1 MVRAFLVAVPVLV
14 PFFQE
19 NGLSQTQI
27 YVLQSVYALT
37 IVFFEIPSGY
47 FADRFGRRR
56 SMLLGAVLSTLG
68 FVLYSLSY
76 GFAAFL
82 VAEIVFGVGY
92 TFISGADVALAYDS
106 LAAERSESRY
116 LHFESR
122 ANSYSGI
129 SEAGASVL
137 GGLLA
142 LISLRT
148 PVVAMVA
155 IYASLIPLTLL
166 LTEPPR
172 LKRAA
177 SNAFVDAL
185 RITRYALHGHREIKW
200 LILYGAAMGT
210 LTYTMVWI
218 TQPYYQLV
226 GVPLGWFGALWAAQL
241 FAMGI
246 FSRGAD
252 RYERWLGKRQALASF
267 VGIGVASYVLLGVA
281 PFMAT
286 LPAILGFYFVRGVHM
301 PILQN
306 YVNELVE
313 SDIRATVLSV
323 KNVAQKLLYAALG
336 PVIGVVVDAHS
347 LQTALLFSAAIYGCL
362 GVIILVGMKRQRI
375 I

>member
-1 MVRAFLVAVPVLV
+1 
-14 PFFQE
+14 
-19 NGLSQTQI
+19 
-27 YVLQSVYALT
+27 
-37 IVFFEIPSGY
+37 
-47 FADRFGRRR
+47 
-56 SMLLGAVLSTLG
+56 
-68 FVLYSLSY
+68 
-76 GFAAFL
+76 
-82 VAEIVFGVGY
+82 
-92 TFISGADVALAYDS
+92 
-106 LAAERSESRY
+106 
-116 LHFESR
+116 
-122 ANSYSGI
+122 
-129 SEAGASVL
+129 
-137 GGLLA
+137 
-142 LISLRT
+142 
-148 PVVAMVA
+148 
-155 IYASLIPLTLL
+155 
-166 LTEPPR
+166 
-172 LKRAA
+172 
-177 SNAFVDAL
+177 
-185 RITRYALHGHREIKW
+185 
-200 LILYGAAMGT
+200 
-210 LTYTMVWI
+210 
-218 TQPYYQLV
+218 
-226 GVPLGWFGALWAAQL
+226 
-241 FAMGI
+241 MGI